1 MRIEQHTP
9 FVTPIFTIQYN
20 ELKSHKQLTNEAL
33 SLEQSKDGNQISN
46 VGGFQ
51 SKSFTTENR
60 LVNKFWFEIL
70 PQVQQF
76 ISLYHIGCNY
86 DTNLDTLW
94 YNVNRKHNF
103 NQTHNHPNSVVSGVY
118 YLEVPKDS
126 GRIVF
131 DTPDKGLSYNPFYKT
146 YFNNFNE
153 YNSSKYYIK
162 PNKGLLILFP
172 SHIDHY
178 VEPNNNIEP
187 RISLAFNVQIVPR
200 KNDG

>member
-9 FVTPIFTIQYN
+9 FVTPIFTIQYG
-20 ELKSHKQLTNEAL
+20 ELKSHKQLTDEAL

-46 VGGFQ
+46 IGGFQ
-51 SKSFTTENR
+51 SKSFTTQNR
-60 LVNKFWFEIL
+60 LVNNFWFEVL

-76 ISLYHIGCNY
+76 ISLYNIGCNF
-86 DTNLDTLW
+86 DTDLNTLW
-94 YNVNRKHNF
+94 YNVNRKHNY

-118 YLEVPKDS
+118 YLETPKDS

-131 DTPDKGLSYNPFYKT
+131 DTPDKGLSYNF
-146 YFNNFNE
+146 FNNSLFSKFNE

-178 VEPNNNIEP
+178 VEPNNNDEP
-187 RISLAFNVQIVPR
+187 RISLAFNVNITIK